1 MHLTDTQREHLFAL
15 MNSTQYQC
23 KESYALAK
31 KGLAIVG
38 RSRFCD
44 WVTITV
50 KGEALVHELD
60 PKYNERAAKREAK
73 ALEKLI
79 DMPAPSLAVRGPCS
93 CPREKARAPNTNDPA
108 RKSAQGENTRRETRQ
123 QRIEQCTVPRATTVA
138 LQRPNNSAV
147 SPRQPAAKRGRSFK
161 RKTK

>member
-1 MHLTDTQREHLFAL
+1 MHLTDIQREHLFAL

-44 WVTITV
+44 WVTITA
-50 KGEALVHELD
+50 KGEALIHELD

-93 CPREKARAPNTNDPA
+93 CPREKARAPNS
-108 RKSAQGENTRRETRQ
+108 KNTRRETRQ